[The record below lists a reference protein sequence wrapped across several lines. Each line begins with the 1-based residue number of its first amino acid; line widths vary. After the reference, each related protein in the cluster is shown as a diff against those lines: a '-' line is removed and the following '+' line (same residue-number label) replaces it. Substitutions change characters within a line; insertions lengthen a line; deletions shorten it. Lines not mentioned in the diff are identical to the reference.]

1 MSCETPPAGAD
12 RLPELGTPALGSASL
27 LAHNLRRL
35 MARDGL
41 TYDELVDASG
51 LDARTIRGIIRGD
64 KQPHARTLQRLA
76 DALGVSTEEFFQGP
90 GDLSAEAFDAATN
103 PLVAQ
108 AIQHEPQRFAGW
120 RWEDFAEL
128 TSRFGVGGALTAAGV
143 RAQSDQINHR
153 RELLR
158 HLRIVLESRE
168 APLLESLIELLYER
182 VTGDLANRQCVE
194 QKQELG
200 KLHKGA

>member
-1 MSCETPPAGAD
+1 MPCETPPASAP
-12 RLPELGTPALGSASL
+12 RCAELVSPALGATNL

-90 GDLSAEAFDAATN
+90 GDLSPEAFDAATN

-108 AIQHEPQRFAGW
+108 AIHDEPQRFDGW

-128 TSRFGVGGALTAAGV
+128 TSRFGVGGALTAEGV
-143 RAQSDQINHR
+143 REQADRINHR
-153 RELLR
+153 RQLMR
-158 HLRIVLESRE
+158 RARIVLESRD
-168 APLLESLIELLYER
+168 APLLESLIELLYQR
-182 VTGDLANRQCVE
+182 VTQTPSA
-194 QKQELG
+194 
-200 KLHKGA
+200 